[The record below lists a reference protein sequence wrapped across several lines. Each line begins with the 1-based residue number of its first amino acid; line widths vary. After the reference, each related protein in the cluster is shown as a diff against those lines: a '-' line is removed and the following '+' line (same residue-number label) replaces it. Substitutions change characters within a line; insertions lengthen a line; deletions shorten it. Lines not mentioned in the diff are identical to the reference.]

1 VLVRDLGGD
10 VDAHRKPVLEREA
23 PVPGHVVGVRVRLEH
38 AHELDL
44 VPLRS
49 VEVLLDRIGGIDD
62 DRRTCVL
69 VADEVGGAPE
79 ILVDE
84 LPEQHEGDASN
95 SCGYIW

>member
-1 VLVRDLGGD
+1 
-10 VDAHRKPVLEREA
+10 
-23 PVPGHVVGVRVRLEH
+23 
-38 AHELDL
+38 
-44 VPLRS
+44 
-49 VEVLLDRIGGIDD
+49 
-62 DRRTCVL
+62 VL